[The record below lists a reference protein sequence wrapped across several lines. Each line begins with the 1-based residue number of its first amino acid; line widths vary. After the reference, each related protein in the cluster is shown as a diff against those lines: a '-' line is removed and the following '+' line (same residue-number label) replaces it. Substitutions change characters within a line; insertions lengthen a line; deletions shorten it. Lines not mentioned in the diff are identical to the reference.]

1 MRHKWL
7 DQRRLKNTIANSLL
21 ILIRTIIF
29 LRSVAVSWLE
39 ISAACYVCIVLLVI
53 VWQVCLIGGAPWG
66 HLTQGGGHIGALPLN
81 GRVVAAFSIPIL
93 ALMAAGIASAA
104 SLYPHWAPWTGLVAV
119 TVQTVVTT
127 LNWIT
132 PSKPERLL
140 WAPITSIMLMLA
152 SYVVLSAY

>member
-1 MRHKWL
+1 M
-7 DQRRLKNTIANSLL
+7 T
-21 ILIRTIIF
+21 
-29 LRSVAVSWLE
+29 WLE

-53 VWQVCLIGGAPWG
+53 VWQACLIGGAPWG
-66 HLTQGGGHIGALPLN
+66 HLTQGGGHIGALPPN

-127 LNWIT
+127 LNWMT
-132 PSKPERLL
+132 PPKPERLL
-140 WAPITSIMLMLA
+140 WAPITSIMLLLA

>member
-1 MRHKWL
+1 MVGSTALEKYHRKFAFDSDPNGYFFEEDGCDL
-7 DQRRLKNTIANSLL
+7 AGNISSLL
-21 ILIRTIIF
+21 CLYC
-29 LRSVAVSWLE
+29 VAGDRL
-39 ISAACYVCIVLLVI
+39 AGLLD
-53 VWQVCLIGGAPWG
+53 WRGAMG
-66 HLTQGGGHIGALPLN
+66 ASDQGGGHIGALPPN

-127 LNWIT
+127 LNWMT

-140 WAPITSIMLMLA
+140 WAPITFIMLLLA

>member
-1 MRHKWL
+1 MVGSTALEKYHRKFAF
-7 DQRRLKNTIANSLL
+7 DSDPNDY
-21 ILIRTIIF
+21 F
-29 LRSVAVSWLE
+29 LRRVAVSWLE

-66 HLTQGGGHIGALPLN
+66 HLTQGGGHIGALPPN

>member
-1 MRHKWL
+1 VVGSTALEKYHRKFAF
-7 DQRRLKNTIANSLL
+7 DSDPNGY
-21 ILIRTIIF
+21 F
-29 LRSVAVSWLE
+29 FEEVAVTWLE

-66 HLTQGGGHIGALPLN
+66 HLTQGGGHIGALPPN

-127 LNWIT
+127 LNWMT

-140 WAPITSIMLMLA
+140 WAPITSIMLLLA

>member
-1 MRHKWL
+1 L
-7 DQRRLKNTIANSLL
+7 DQRRLKNTIANLLL
-21 ILIRTIIF
+21 ILIRTVIF
-29 LRSVAVSWLE
+29 LRRVAVTWLE

-66 HLTQGGGHIGALPLN
+66 HLTQGGGQNGALPPN

-119 TVQTVVTT
+119 SSTNCGDNVKLDDTVQ
-127 LNWIT
+127 
-132 PSKPERLL
+132 
-140 WAPITSIMLMLA
+140 A
-152 SYVVLSAY
+152 